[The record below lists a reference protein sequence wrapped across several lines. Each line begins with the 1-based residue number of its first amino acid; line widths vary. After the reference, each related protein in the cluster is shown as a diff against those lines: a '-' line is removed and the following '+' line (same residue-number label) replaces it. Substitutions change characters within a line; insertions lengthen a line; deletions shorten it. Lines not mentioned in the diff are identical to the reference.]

1 MATSSVV
8 IEGEPQHLAEVE
20 ALASIAYDNWHDNPA
35 LKDASK
41 FVFDVDKVFSK
52 HPQLLKTIMA
62 CEETLLELSATD
74 TCSGIFYAITL
85 KAG

>member
-8 IEGEPQHLAEVE
+8 IEGEPQQLAEIK
-20 ALASIAYDNWHDNPA
+20 ALVSIGYDNWHDNLA

-41 FVFDVDKVFSK
+41 VIFDVDKVFSK

-62 CEETLLELSATD
+62 CEETLLELSVTD
-74 TCSGIFYAITL
+74 TCSGIFYAIT
-85 KAG
+85 